1 MWVNQLF
8 VENRTIFLKWMNSQ
22 DKKDKPEELK
32 QKLEESG
39 HDLVKLIDKN
49 HEGDLMEV
57 ILGVPQ
63 ETLQSLVLQI
73 RTIIINFDLVE
84 PENESQN

>member
-84 PENESQN
+84 P